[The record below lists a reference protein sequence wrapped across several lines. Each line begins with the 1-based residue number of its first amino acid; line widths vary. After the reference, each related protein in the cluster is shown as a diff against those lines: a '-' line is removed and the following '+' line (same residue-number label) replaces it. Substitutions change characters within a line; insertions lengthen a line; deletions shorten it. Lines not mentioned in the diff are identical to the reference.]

1 MYDSNVIVNF
11 DQICG
16 TGKLQRDSREIYM
29 LGYTFYFFLLRN
41 ELSTKNYNNIFYKIY
56 AITFNF
62 CRESNP
68 IHIPCDDVKRVYVK
82 NLYYLYICRIE
93 VMVYLLL

>member
-29 LGYTFYFFLLRN
+29 LGYTLYFLLLRN

-82 NLYYLYICRIE
+82 NKKIYYYLKMQIFH
-93 VMVYLLL
+93 